1 MFNFKGLYAPGVHA
15 VNGEFNQ
22 FFADFSRCEVCV
34 GFLPRLTSW
43 HEPHFIGHAL
53 GLGRAGHLQ
62 MPHVNWVESAADD
75 ADLPC
80 WHGVVLEVTIALS
93 LPQGLVGFVHGVR
106 CLNLAQGTCRLL
118 QIGNVGNCGGCAFEY
133 RLE

>member
-1 MFNFKGLYAPGVHA
+1 
-15 VNGEFNQ
+15 
-22 FFADFSRCEVCV
+22 
-34 GFLPRLTSW
+34 
-43 HEPHFIGHAL
+43 
-53 GLGRAGHLQ
+53 
-62 MPHVNWVESAADD
+62 MPHVDGVERAADD

-80 WHGVVLEVTIALS
+80 GHGVVLEVTIALS

-118 QIGNVGNCGGCAFEY
+118 PIGNVGNCGGCVFEY